1 MATAPGPMSETP
13 LETLT
18 EIRDRSPV
26 VERKYCTEQKRT
38 NITLFSYGS
47 L

>member
-1 MATAPGPMSETP
+1 MTAARAPMSETP

-38 NITLFSYGS
+38 NITLFIYGS